1 MQSGYGNSIR
11 SADDKEER
19 TGRRIVSTSRLAAT
33 HNKRHKIAL
42 RDSVS
47 KMIQFITL
55 QSSIVFVGLIYGA
68 TTFAQTFIDDGVCG
82 CSPQTFTFNLD
93 FSLTCPPTNITSG
106 GGVAAVSCIVSPFG
120 ASSDDL
126 TPIVV
131 ESVSVLELDQSN
143 SVLVEERIV
152 GNLLDGD
159 TFTYTSVIDNTESI
173 TSLEQI
179 PKAIQLNLNGRNMDG
194 VVLLNVFIITYSNE
208 CGVIPVIRD
217 EYSAGWVIFTEH
229 GEIESQFCPTPQPTQ
244 QPTVA
249 PTNDPTFTPTPEP
262 TIQPSHTPII
272 QPTLSLNTSEPTR
285 IPTTAPTI
293 GPPGIPPTTPNPT
306 SQRHTSEPSPGP
318 ATLPVTLS
326 PSHSPGSSPVND
338 PTQRPPSL
346 TDPLT
351 PTGASSAPSTSE
363 ATIEPSG
370 VASSAIPTIISRFPT
385 IDMSMSMRLN
395 FPWGDKEELRSS
407 LFINE
412 RTGEKR
418 LDLLREYVND

>member
-1 MQSGYGNSIR
+1 MQSGYGNSVR
-11 SADDKEER
+11 SAEGNEEMN
-19 TGRRIVSTSRLAAT
+19 GRRSSVSTMSRLAAT
-33 HNKRHKIAL
+33 DIKRHKIA
-42 RDSVS
+42 RPDSGS
-47 KMIQFITL
+47 KIIRFITL
-55 QSSIVFVGLIYGA
+55 QSCIVFVGLIYGA
-68 TTFAQTFIDDGVCG
+68 TTLAQTFDDRVCG

-131 ESVSVLELDQSN
+131 ESISVLELDQSN
-143 SVLVEERIV
+143 SVLVEERIA

-159 TFTYTSVIDNTESI
+159 TFTYTSVMDKTESI

-208 CGVIPVIRD
+208 CGVVPVIND

-229 GEIESQFCPTPQPTQ
+229 GEIESEFCPTPQPTQ
-244 QPTVA
+244 QPTVT

-262 TIQPSHTPII
+262 TN
-272 QPTLSLNTSEPTR
+272 QPTLSLNTSEPTK

-306 SQRHTSEPSPGP
+306 SQRPTSEPSPGP

-338 PTQRPPSL
+338 PTQRPPSS
-346 TDPLT
+346 TAPMKS
-351 PTGASSAPSTSE
+351 TGGSSAPSTSE

-395 FPWGDKEELRSS
+395 FPWGDREELRSS

-412 RTGEKR
+412 RTAGEKR